1 MDNIQIIT
9 DFYKAL
15 ANRDIEFYTST
26 HYSCGKS
33 SCETCSFSLSCSI
46 LCDATPNGQIVNDF
60 FREHTYPLLQQP
72 EFSLEYLQQH
82 YPEYFI

>member
-1 MDNIQIIT
+1 MNNIQIVT

-15 ANRDIEFYTST
+15 ANNDVKSYTST
-26 HYSCGKS
+26 HYNCGDS
-33 SCETCSFSLSCSI
+33 SCETCSFSSSCGT
-46 LCDATPNGQIVNDF
+46 LCDATPNGQTANDF
-60 FREHTYPLLQQP
+60 FREHIYPLLQQP

>member
-1 MDNIQIIT
+1 MNNIQIVT

-15 ANRDIEFYTST
+15 ANSDIVSYSSA
-26 HYSCGKS
+26 HYDCGNTLCDK
-33 SCETCSFSLSCSI
+33 CSFSSSCGI
-46 LCDATPNGQIVNDF
+46 LCNITPKGQTVNDLF
-60 FREHTYPLLQQP
+60 GERIYPLLQQP